1 MRTRPFTQV
10 DVFSPTPFLGN
21 PLAVILDATGM
32 TDEQMQDVALW
43 TNLSETTFVL
53 PPTSDGASGGADY
66 RVRIF
71 TPGGEVPFAG
81 HPTLGTAHAW
91 LENGGTPR
99 RDDVV
104 VQECGAGLVELTVNT
119 GDTGDTGDTA
129 GELAF
134 TAPPTTR
141 SGPVSDADLD
151 AFCAALG
158 IDRDMVVNHQWV
170 VNGPEWAVVQL
181 PSAQDVLDLGP
192 DFSEHSDLLLG
203 VVGFYGDEDGRD
215 NGDGD
220 SADVEVRAF
229 APGAGIHEDPV
240 TGSLN
245 ASIGQWLLRSG
256 QVTGAYTA
264 SQGTVM
270 GRTGRVT
277 VTPTADGGNVL
288 VGGATTTLIRGSV
301 DV

>member
-1 MRTRPFTQV
+1 M
-10 DVFSPTPFLGN
+10 
-21 PLAVILDATGM
+21 
-32 TDEQMQDVALW
+32 
-43 TNLSETTFVL
+43 
-53 PPTSDGASGGADY
+53 
-66 RVRIF
+66 
-71 TPGGEVPFAG
+71 
-81 HPTLGTAHAW
+81 
-91 LENGGTPR
+91 
-99 RDDVV
+99 
-104 VQECGAGLVELTVNT
+104 
-119 GDTGDTGDTA
+119 
-129 GELAF
+129 
-134 TAPPTTR
+134 
-141 SGPVSDADLD
+141 
-151 AFCAALG
+151 
-158 IDRDMVVNHQWV
+158 
-170 VNGPEWAVVQL
+170 
-181 PSAQDVLDLGP
+181 
-192 DFSEHSDLLLG
+192 
-203 VVGFYGDEDGRD
+203 VGFYGDEDGHD

-301 DV
+301 NV

>member
-1 MRTRPFTQV
+1 MSTRPFAQV
-10 DVFSPTPFLGN
+10 DVFSPTPYLGN
-21 PLAVILDATGM
+21 PLAVILDATGLS
-32 TDEQMQDVALW
+32 DEQMQDVARW

-53 PPTSDGASGGADY
+53 PPTSQDADY

-99 RDDVV
+99 QDGVV
-104 VQECGAGLVELTVNT
+104 VQECGVGLVEIAV
-119 GDTGDTGDTA
+119 GSGDTA

-134 TAPPTTR
+134 TAPPTVR
-141 SGPVSDADLD
+141 SGAVSDADLER
-151 AFCAALG
+151 FCAALG
-158 IDRDMVVNHQWV
+158 IERDKVVDHQWG
-170 VNGPEWAVVQL
+170 VNGPEWAVVKL
-181 PSAQDVLDLGP
+181 PSAQDVLDLRP
-192 DFSEHSDLLLG
+192 DFTDHPDLMIG
-203 VVGFYGDEDGRD
+203 VVGFYGDGNADG
-215 NGDGD
+215 
-220 SADVEVRAF
+220 ADVEVRAF
-229 APGAGIHEDPV
+229 APVAGIDEDPV

-256 QVTGAYTA
+256 QVTGTYTA

-277 VTPTADGGNVL
+277 VTPTEDGGNVL
-288 VGGATTTLIRGSV
+288 IGGPVTTLIKGSIEA
-301 DV
+301 